1 MEELWTAVCSGDQP
15 AVTRYFENGGEANIR
30 YFRFGEEHSLI
41 MGAVRNGQVEMVR
54 LLRSY
59 GEEIAPYEEAEYKRQ
74 MATLRNEYYAPEKK
88 RLSENG
94 TGLHFNF
101 EIQDDDSCTG
111 KCPEYPEF
119 EYNGKMNLDDAYYE
133 LCEWLRARP
142 DAVKVVVAED

>member
-1 MEELWTAVCSGDQP
+1 MEELWTAVCSGDLP
-15 AVTRYFENGGEANIR
+15 AVTEYFENGGEVNNR
-30 YFRFGEEHSLI
+30 YFRFDEDHSLI

-59 GEEIAPYEEAEYKRQ
+59 GEEIAPYEEAEYQSK
-74 MATLRNEYYAPEKK
+74 MATLRQEYYTPEIQ
-88 RLSENG
+88 RLKESG
-94 TGLHFNF
+94 RGLHFNF

-119 EYNGKMNLDDAYYE
+119 EYSGKMNLGDAYYE

-142 DAVKVVVAED
+142 DAVRVVVAED